1 MTRLRATDPSPRT
14 VALHRV
20 TQTAVSLLLALLVV
34 ACGTSGSPASG
45 APRVPASPT
54 VGPSIASSPGA
65 TSAITSSP
73 VVAAGSGVPDPSQPT
88 WPGTTVLAVIALGAA
103 DGEIQKAG
111 VDLTNAAA
119 AHDLPGLRGA
129 ADGLA
134 TMIDGLMPNLDRLDV
149 YPGTQAVAALY
160 RKAFPELAAGAKQL
174 RDSITS
180 GDAPGVAAGSRL
192 LSQGVAD
199 YGPIREQ
206 IGAHVEQAIVQQRLL
221 LQ

>member
-1 MTRLRATDPSPRT
+1 MSRVRAAGPGPRI
-14 VALHRV
+14 VARHRV
-20 TQTAVSLLLALLVV
+20 TQTAVGFVLALLVV
-34 ACGTSGSPASG
+34 ACGTAGPPASD
-45 APRVPASPT
+45 ARSVPASPT
-54 VGPSIASSPGA
+54 VRPSIASSPIA
-65 TSAITSSP
+65 SSP
-73 VVAAGSGVPDPSQPT
+73 AVAGGSGVPDPSQPT

-103 DGEIQKAG
+103 DGEIRKAG

-119 AHDLPGLRGA
+119 AHDLPALRGA

-134 TMIDGLMPNLDRLDV
+134 AMIDGLMPNLDRLDV
-149 YPGTQAVAALY
+149 YPGTQPVAALY

-180 GDAPGVAAGSRL
+180 GDAAGVAAGSQL

-199 YGPIREQ
+199 YGPIRAQ
-206 IGAHVEQAIVQQRLL
+206 IGALVEQAIVQQRLL

>member
-1 MTRLRATDPSPRT
+1 MTRVRAAGPGPRT

-20 TQTAVSLLLALLVV
+20 TRTAVGLVLALLVV
-34 ACGTSGSPASG
+34 ACGTSGLPSSGAPSGLANPTVAPSIATSPIASG
-45 APRVPASPT
+45 AAVS
-54 VGPSIASSPGA
+54 G
-65 TSAITSSP
+65 
-73 VVAAGSGVPDPSQPT
+73 GSGVPDPSQPT

-111 VDLTNAAA
+111 VDLAKAADT
-119 AHDLPGLRGA
+119 HDLPALRGA

-149 YPGTQAVAALY
+149 YPGTQPVAALY

-180 GDAPGVAAGSRL
+180 GDAAGVAAGSQL
-192 LSQGVAD
+192 LAQGVAD
-199 YGPIREQ
+199 YGPIRAQ
-206 IGAHVEQAIVQQRLL
+206 IGALVEQAIVQQRLL